1 MKKII
6 LLLLTI
12 VLVSGFVSSQVYQ
25 INKEI
30 DLKIPF
36 EVNGSS
42 ASDSAIC
49 NVSIQYPNSS
59 YLKDE
64 ETATNLGNGEFNITL
79 TSDEISDLGIY
90 SWVAFCC
97 DGTSCAGGYGSFEVT
112 QTGSVLSTAQGI
124 IYIVFLIVIL
134 VIFTFSLAGAIKIP
148 FNNHRDSSGKII
160 SVNDLKYVKIFLM
173 VISYILLLFIFG
185 ITKSIMENF
194 LFLDNASKVFSWLY
208 WIMWSFMWPII
219 VLSLLLT
226 LVYFLQGLKIKTS
239 LERGVPLR

>member
-1 MKKII
+1 
-6 LLLLTI
+6 
-12 VLVSGFVSSQVYQ
+12 
-25 INKEI
+25 
-30 DLKIPF
+30 
-36 EVNGSS
+36 
-42 ASDSAIC
+42 
-49 NVSIQYPNSS
+49 
-59 YLKDE
+59 
-64 ETATNLGNGEFNITL
+64 
-79 TSDEISDLGIY
+79 LGIY